1 MSQARDLNPLWQ
13 AVLCVLLAFLVM
25 RCWSEE
31 GESQPLDLFVVK
43 RTATDRSTTSKPGP
57 MRWEMYARPA
67 RVAELAK
74 IWQDMYAKYRIG
86 ERLRPCPGCIRCNC
100 STGFAAWPELGKA
113 LIIGTECDGS
123 GVLPARRS
131 K

>member
-1 MSQARDLNPLWQ
+1 MGRPVKDSNPFLQ

-57 MRWEMYARPA
+57 MRWEIA
-67 RVAELAK
+67 
-74 IWQDMYAKYRIG
+74 
-86 ERLRPCPGCIRCNC
+86 
-100 STGFAAWPELGKA
+100 GKQ
-113 LIIGTECDGS
+113 
-123 GVLPARRS
+123 
-131 K
+131 